1 MINIEG
7 TSSALPPL
15 QRMILWLD
23 NVEKAALPPK
33 NVDLQKVLNSS
44 SRSQKAKNILE
55 KIVKEK
61 QAIIDMKGI
70 RIQNLKETAA
80 SDEIIQ
86 KEINDY
92 RQTVTDVQKYIE
104 IV

>member
-1 MINIEG
+1 
-7 TSSALPPL
+7 
-15 QRMILWLD
+15 MILWLD